1 MQIQEA
7 VIFGIAATA
16 LHEVGHV
23 AAALALKVK
32 VHQVGINRKGPYI
45 RRACGTT
52 TQNLAVT
59 LAGPGMNLW
68 LAFMF
73 YRVSPNFAL
82 CNLLIGVINLLPI
95 PASDG
100 SRVLQLMWKLVSLS
114 DGTVATTSTP
124 IISSAEVK

>member
-1 MQIQEA
+1 MQLQEA

-16 LHEVGHV
+16 LHEMGHV

-32 VHQVGINRKGPYI
+32 VHRVGISRKGPYI
-45 RRACGTT
+45 RRACGTP
-52 TQNLAVT
+52 TQNLAIT

-73 YRVSPNFAL
+73 HRVSPNFAL

-100 SRVLQLMWKLVSLS
+100 SRVLQLMRKLISLS
-114 DGTVATTSTP
+114 DGTVATTATP

>member
-1 MQIQEA
+1 MQLQEA
-7 VIFGIAATA
+7 VIFGIAAMA
-16 LHEVGHV
+16 LHEMGHV
-23 AAALALKVK
+23 AAARALKVK
-32 VHQVGINRKGPYI
+32 VHQVGINWKGPYI

-52 TQNLAVT
+52 TQNLAIT

-82 CNLLIGVINLLPI
+82 SNLLIGVINLLPI

-100 SRVLQLMWKLVSLS
+100 SRVLQLMRKLISLS
-114 DGTVATTSTP
+114 DGTVATTATP
-124 IISSAEVK
+124 ITGGAEVK